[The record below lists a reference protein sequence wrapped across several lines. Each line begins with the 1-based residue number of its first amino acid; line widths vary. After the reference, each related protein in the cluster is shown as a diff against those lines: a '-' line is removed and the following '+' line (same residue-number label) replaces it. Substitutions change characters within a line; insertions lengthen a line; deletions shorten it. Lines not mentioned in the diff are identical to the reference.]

1 MRAERTA
8 QQFHSN
14 TSQWERHIK
23 RQGQNWPVTTD
34 IVVTQFNSLL
44 HMILFRMP
52 QDGFCA
58 FGIAGIGLDFYR
70 HTFSVI
76 ANHKI
81 YLQTAVLMEV
91 IKLSAHFCKDVCN
104 QIFKDCSLVSIEIA
118 PQDVILCAIFQHT
131 DKQTA
136 VTHIDFEAIFFCI
149 AVQGQLCNGEIAAA
163 GNNTRI
169 LNPLQATGIPGSGGA
184 FLDY

>member
-91 IKLSAHFCKDVCN
+91 ILAARSHEKL
-104 QIFKDCSLVSIEIA
+104 
-118 PQDVILCAIFQHT
+118 
-131 DKQTA
+131 
-136 VTHIDFEAIFFCI
+136 
-149 AVQGQLCNGEIAAA
+149 
-163 GNNTRI
+163 
-169 LNPLQATGIPGSGGA
+169 
-184 FLDY
+184 Y